1 MKQTNARCWSEAQKY
16 LVGGVN
22 SPVRSF
28 RGVGGR
34 PFFVRRGQGPYL
46 WDVEGKRYIDYVGSW
61 GALILGHRPPP
72 VIAAARQALERGP
85 VFGTPTPDETELA
98 KEISRAIPS
107 VEQVRFVSS
116 GTEAVM
122 SAVRLA
128 RAVTGRSKIV
138 KFDGGYHG
146 HSDALLSKAG
156 SGLATLGLPAS
167 AGVPKMVT
175 RDTLTVGYNDLSA
188 VRKLFARDGRKIA
201 CVLVE
206 PAGANIG
213 VLPPEPGFLK
223 GLRAITRRYGA
234 LLIFDE
240 VITGFRLSY
249 GGAQRLYG
257 VKPDLTTLGKI
268 IGGGFPAA
276 AYGGP
281 RKLMKQIA
289 PLGPVYQAGT
299 LSGHPV
305 AMAAGLATLKALR
318 KPGLYAQLEKNAQIL
333 KKSLE
338 IISHEAG
345 IPVTVNRAGSLLTL
359 FFKNGSVHDAAG
371 ARRAD
376 AKKYA
381 RYFQAMLKQGVYL
394 PPSAY
399 EAWFVSAAHGKK
411 EIEMTLNAHKK
422 ALQGIR

>member
-46 WDVEGKRYIDYVGSW
+46 WDVEGKRYVDYVGSW
-61 GALILGHRPPP
+61 GALILGHRPPS
-72 VIAAARQALERGP
+72 VIAAAQKALQRGTI
-85 VFGTPTPDETELA
+85 FGTPTPDETELA
-98 KEISRAIPS
+98 KEISCAIPS
-107 VEQVRFVSS
+107 IEQVRFVSS

-128 RAVTGRSKIV
+128 RAVTGRTKIV

-167 AGVPKMVT
+167 AGVPKAVA

-188 VRKLFARDGRKIA
+188 VRKLFAREGRKIA
-201 CVLVE
+201 CLLVE

-213 VLPPEPGFLK
+213 VLSPEPGFLK
-223 GLRAITRRYGA
+223 GLRAITRKYGA

-281 RKLMKQIA
+281 RKFMKQVA

-318 KPGLYAQLEKNAQIL
+318 KPGLYAQLEKNAQTL
-333 KKSLE
+333 KKGLE
-338 IISHEAG
+338 KISREAG
-345 IPVTVNRAGSLLTL
+345 VAVTVCRAGSLLTL
-359 FFKNGSVHDAAG
+359 FFIKGSVRDAAG

-381 RYFQAMLKQGVYL
+381 RYFQAMLTQGIYL